1 MRRRKNG
8 DYDFSIS
15 RAYYAMFYAATAVLL
30 SRGLTRS
37 KHSGV
42 IAAFGQEVVKSGEF
56 TAADQRLLQAAFQDR
71 NEGDYAGVFPPREK
85 VEQRLK
91 DAEAFVSRVV
101 NTLRQKPPE
110 PR

>member
-1 MRRRKNG
+1 MYRPLTQIILDAMVPRRGCREKMDADVRPTKSSVRRRKNG

-30 SRGLTRS
+30 S
-37 KHSGV
+37 
-42 IAAFGQEVVKSGEF
+42 E
-56 TAADQRLLQAAFQDR
+56 
-71 NEGDYAGVFPPREK
+71 
-85 VEQRLK
+85 